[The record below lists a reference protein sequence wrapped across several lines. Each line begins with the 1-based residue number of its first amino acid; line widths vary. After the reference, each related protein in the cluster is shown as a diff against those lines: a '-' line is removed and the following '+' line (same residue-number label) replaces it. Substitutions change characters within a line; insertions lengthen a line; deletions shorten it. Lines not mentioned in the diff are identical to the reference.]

1 MTQLES
7 ILALDATAS
16 PPKPGEGVTLLH
28 ALRLYCPSE
37 WSELREAWKDDGDQD
52 RRARAFDAGQRA
64 LREKLVAG
72 VLDAGGRLDGV
83 HFDWLDRLVWA
94 LPLKIFE
101 SSTEIALRI
110 AAMEESS
117 IEWSG
122 PPVLGIRVF
131 PTKKIQPR
139 VASATAIRRWIR
151 EKRKSGYAWV
161 SNEAARQDAQRE
173 LGATVSMT
181 RFAEA
186 KKAVGAR

>member
-7 ILALDATAS
+7 ILALDSNEA

-28 ALRLYCPSE
+28 ALRLYCPAE
-37 WSELREAWKDDGDQD
+37 WSKLREAWRDET
-52 RRARAFDAGQRA
+52 FDAGQRA
-64 LREKLVAG
+64 LREKLASG
-72 VLDAGGRLDGV
+72 VLDAGGILDGAR
-83 HFDWLDRLVWA
+83 FERLDRLIWT
-94 LPLKIFE
+94 LPLKMFDP
-101 SSTEIALRI
+101 STEIALRV
-110 AAMEESS
+110 AAMLDSS

-122 PPVLGIRVF
+122 PTVTGVRVF
-131 PTKKIQPR
+131 PTKQNEPR
-139 VASATAIRRWIR
+139 VASATAIRRWIK

-186 KKAVGAR
+186 KKAVRDR